1 LKNKKTNYITPKGH
15 QRLVDELNHLV
26 LKERPEIT
34 KVIQWAAGN
43 GDRSE
48 NADYLYGKRRLR
60 EIDKRSNFLRKR
72 IESALI
78 INPTLITSDEIK
90 FGATVTVADEDGN
103 KRVYS
108 IVGTDEI
115 NLEKNFI
122 SWLSPIGKSL
132 MGKEVDDIAVVK
144 SPKGE
149 FELEIINL
157 EYKEIY

>member
-1 LKNKKTNYITPKGH
+1 MKNKKTNYITPKGH